1 MAFLGSGGQVC
12 PLGAMSEW
20 SVTQTAL
27 DLCPF
32 IRKGRAGEV
41 PGSQCMPRHWIHIQH
56 LHRLLGC
63 QSNYPVHSC
72 SDTHH
77 LGPGWV
83 GPEARGRK
91 KTIRL
96 SHGSQTPFPAAP
108 CPTTCLGA
116 ILTLSQPCARPHI
129 HITHFTGHT
138 VTTWP
143 LFLWDR
149 GRTTSRTGPKVQDWG
164 SGGTRVA
171 LSVSEQNLPIQI
183 GFGFRSSDLR

>member
-1 MAFLGSGGQVC
+1 METGQTELDIRVTFLERRSWVRKAKARDDTESFSLEIPGNRQPLPNFC
-12 PLGAMSEW
+12 P
-20 SVTQTAL
+20 
-27 DLCPF
+27 
-32 IRKGRAGEV
+32 
-41 PGSQCMPRHWIHIQH
+41 H
-56 LHRLLGC
+56 
-63 QSNYPVHSC
+63 
-72 SDTHH
+72 THH

-83 GPEARGRK
+83 GPEARRRK

-116 ILTLSQPCARPHI
+116 ILTLSHLCARPHT
-129 HITHFTGHT
+129 HITHLAGHT

-149 GRTTSRTGPKVQDWG
+149 GWTTLRTGPKVQDWG
-164 SGGTRVA
+164 SGGTWVA
-171 LSVSEQNLPIQI
+171 LSVSEQNLPIQR